1 MVKKFKNIKI
11 GKRLSLAFTLIIAAF
26 AITIMVAVI
35 GAFMIGNTLT
45 TFYNQPYQMAQAA
58 LNAMKEF
65 ETVDKQIYMA
75 ATTQDLD
82 KTKKCMDLVSTAY
95 ANLQADWK
103 VISDKYMGDHSDIE
117 SFEKLMNEIE
127 PIRDDI
133 MKRAAVNDPEVMT
146 IMEEKYSPM
155 IEKAQGY
162 LENIVSYVNERG
174 IYFHNVGNTTKYT
187 ILAILIVDAL
197 IVIVFVLYISKLI
210 TKSLTSPIEEIQE
223 TVKKMAEGDLN
234 VTIDYHSDDELG
246 YLSHDIRN
254 TIRTLSAYVSN
265 ISQVLGSIAQKDL
278 TVSVDIDYVGDF
290 APIKES
296 MTTIANNLRETMAG
310 IDQAIK
316 QVSVGSDQ
324 IAQASQSIAQG
335 ATDQSAS
342 VEELL
347 ATVNEFST
355 QVDKNAD
362 NAVGV
367 NGISKESVHLMQNG
381 NEYMQALLKAMKEI
395 EKQGK
400 EISNITEV
408 INDIASQTNLLSLN
422 ASIEAARA
430 GEHGK
435 GFAVVANEIGNL
447 ANESANA
454 TKNIAALV
462 NSTIQA
468 VEEGSRL
475 ANSTA
480 EALEGVVHSSEK
492 TGDLINEIAMAC
504 EHQST
509 SLKEV
514 LQGIQSISNVVEANS
529 AVAEEASASSE
540 ELLSQVEEVVGMIGE
555 FNI

>member
-117 SFEKLMNEIE
+117 NFEKLMNEIE

-133 MKRAAVNDPEVMT
+133 MERAAVNDPEVMT

-447 ANESANA
+447 ANESAIA

>member
-103 VISDKYMGDHSDIE
+103 VISDKYLGDHSDIE

-133 MKRAAVNDPEVMT
+133 MERAAVNDPEVMT

-197 IVIVFVLYISKLI
+197 IVIIFVLYISKLI
-210 TKSLTSPIEEIQE
+210 TKSLTSPIEEIQG

-265 ISQVLGSIAQKDL
+265 ISQVLGNIAQKDL
-278 TVSVDIDYVGDF
+278 TVSVDIDYLGDF

-367 NGISKESVHLMQNG
+367 NGISKESVYLMQNG

>member
-117 SFEKLMNEIE
+117 NFEKLMNEIE

-133 MKRAAVNDPEVMT
+133 MERAAVNDPEVMT

>member
-82 KTKKCMDLVSTAY
+82 KTKKCMDLVSAAY